1 LPFLLSTRYNEK
13 QHVSLLAHI
22 HNGVNV
28 KVNVARPKGKL
39 TMSEHIPVIAG
50 AVRTPTGKFLG
61 GLAGFTAPQL
71 GAIVIKEVVRRSGIV
86 PNSIDEVIMGN
97 VVSAGIGQA
106 PARQAAIHA
115 GLPDDLPAFTVN
127 KVCGSGLKAVML
139 AAQAIRAGDAQA
151 FVAGG
156 MESMSNTPYL
166 LTKARTGYRMGDG
179 ELIDAVVRDGLW
191 CAFENIHMGGEAEII
206 AEKFGVTREEQ
217 DQFSLQSH
225 QRAAAATAAGRFK
238 DEIVPIE
245 IKQKSGVVVVDTDE
259 PIRADSSLAAL
270 AKLKPAFKEGGT
282 VTAGNAP
289 GLSDGASA
297 TVVVD
302 QDFAKANGLT
312 VLARVTGYASAA
324 ITPRYIFAAPTRA
337 VNRLLERTGLRL
349 ADFDLIEVNEAFAA
363 QTLAN
368 GKELDWD
375 WSRVNVN
382 GGAIALGHPIGSSG
396 SRVLTTL
403 IYELRRRGG
412 GRGLATL
419 CLGGGGAVA
428 MSVEV

>member
-1 LPFLLSTRYNEK
+1 M
-13 QHVSLLAHI
+13 A
-22 HNGVNV
+22 
-28 KVNVARPKGKL
+28 
-39 TMSEHIPVIAG
+39 EHIPVIVG
-50 AVRTPTGKFLG
+50 AARTPTGKFLG
-61 GLAGFTAPQL
+61 NLAGFTAPQL
-71 GAIVIKEVVRRSGIV
+71 GAIAIKEAVHRSGIA
-86 PNSIDEVIMGN
+86 PEAIDEVIMGN

-106 PARQAAIHA
+106 PARQAAIYA
-115 GLPDDLPAFTVN
+115 GLPDDIPAFTIN
-127 KVCGSGLKAVML
+127 NVCGSGLKAVML
-139 AAQAIRAGDAQA
+139 AAQAIKAGEAQA

-156 MESMSNTPYL
+156 MESMSNAPYL
-166 LTKARTGYRMGDG
+166 LTQARTGYRMGNGTLVDS
-179 ELIDAVVRDGLW
+179 VVHDGLW
-191 CAFENIHMGGEAEII
+191 CAFECIHMGNEAEII
-206 AEKFGVTREEQ
+206 AEKFSVTRQEQ
-217 DQFSLQSH
+217 DRYAVQSQ
-225 QRAAAATAAGRFK
+225 QRAAVATATGRFK
-238 DEIVPIE
+238 EEIIPIE
-245 IKQKSGVVVVDTDE
+245 VKQKKGTLVVDTDE
-259 PIRADSSLAAL
+259 PIRADVSLEAL
-270 AKLKPAFKEGGT
+270 AKLKPAFQEGGT

-297 TVVVD
+297 TVVAD
-302 QDFAKANGLT
+302 ADFAKAHGMT
-312 VLARVTGYASAA
+312 VLARITGYASAA
-324 ITPRYIFAAPTRA
+324 FTPRYVFAVPTRA
-337 VNRLLERTGLRL
+337 VQRLLERTGMKLS
-349 ADFDLIEVNEAFAA
+349 DFDLIEVNEAFAA

>member
-1 LPFLLSTRYNEK
+1 MT
-13 QHVSLLAHI
+13 
-22 HNGVNV
+22 
-28 KVNVARPKGKL
+28 
-39 TMSEHIPVIAG
+39 EHIPVIVG
-50 AVRTPTGKFLG
+50 AARTPTGKFLG
-61 GLAGFTAPQL
+61 NLAGFTAPQL
-71 GAIVIKEVVRRSGIV
+71 GAIAIQEAVRRSGV
-86 PNSIDEVIMGN
+86 APDSIEEVIMGN
-97 VVSAGIGQA
+97 VVSAGVGQA
-106 PARQAAIHA
+106 PARQAAIGA
-115 GLPDDLPAFTVN
+115 GLPDDIPAFTVN

-139 AAQAIRAGDAQA
+139 AAQAIRAGDEQV

-156 MESMSNTPYL
+156 MESMSNAPYL
-166 LTKARTGYRMGDG
+166 LTRARTGYRMGNG
-179 ELIDAVVRDGLW
+179 EIIDAVVHDGLW
-191 CAFENIHMGGEAEII
+191 CAFEDIHMGNEAEII
-206 AEKFGVTREEQ
+206 AEKFCVTRDEQ
-217 DQFSLQSH
+217 DQFAVQSH

-238 DEIVPIE
+238 EEIVPIE
-245 IKQKSGVVVVDTDE
+245 VKQKKGTVLVNTDE
-259 PIRADSSLAAL
+259 PIRSDTSLEAL
-270 AKLKPAFKEGGT
+270 AKLKPAFQEGGT

-302 QDFAKANGLT
+302 QDVVKAHGLT
-312 VLARVTGYASAA
+312 TLARITGYASAA

-337 VNRLLERTGLRL
+337 VNRLLQRTGLKIS
-349 ADFDLIEVNEAFAA
+349 DFDLVEVNEAFAA

-396 SRVLTTL
+396 SRVLITL

>member
-1 LPFLLSTRYNEK
+1 MAE
-13 QHVSLLAHI
+13 Q
-22 HNGVNV
+22 
-28 KVNVARPKGKL
+28 
-39 TMSEHIPVIAG
+39 HIPVIVGTA
-50 AVRTPTGKFLG
+50 RTATGKFLG
-61 GLAGFTAPQL
+61 GLASFTAPQL
-71 GAIVIKEVVRRSGIV
+71 GAIVIKEAVRRSGIA
-86 PNSIDEVIMGN
+86 PDAIDEVIMGN

-106 PARQAAIHA
+106 PARQAAIQS
-115 GLPDDLPAFTVN
+115 GLPDDIPAFTVN

-139 AAQAIRAGDAQA
+139 AAQSIRAGDEQA

-166 LTKARTGYRMGDG
+166 LAKARTGYRMGNG
-179 ELIDAVVRDGLW
+179 EIIDAVVHDGLW
-191 CAFENIHMGGEAEII
+191 CAFEDMHMGNEAEII
-206 AEKFGVTREEQ
+206 AGNFGVTRQEQ
-217 DQFSLQSH
+217 DQFALQSH
-225 QRAAAATAAGRFK
+225 LRAAAATAAGRFK
-238 DEIVPIE
+238 EEIVPVE
-245 IKQKSGVVVVDTDE
+245 VKQKSGVLVVDKDE
-259 PIRADSSLAAL
+259 PIRSDSTLEAL
-270 AKLKPAFKEGGT
+270 AKLKPAFLSEGGT

-302 QDFAKANGLT
+302 QDFARANGLT
-312 VLARVTGYASAA
+312 SLARITGYASAA

-337 VNRLLERTGLRL
+337 VKRLLQRTGIKIG
-349 ADFDLIEVNEAFAA
+349 DFDLIEVNEAFAA
-363 QTLAN
+363 QALAN

-396 SRVLTTL
+396 SRVLITL
-403 IYELRRRGG
+403 IHALRRRGG

-428 MSVEV
+428 MSVEVY

>member
-1 LPFLLSTRYNEK
+1 
-13 QHVSLLAHI
+13 
-22 HNGVNV
+22 
-28 KVNVARPKGKL
+28 
-39 TMSEHIPVIAG
+39 MSEYTAVIAG
-50 AVRTPTGKFLG
+50 AVRTPTGRFLSN
-61 GLAGFTAPQL
+61 LASFTAPQL
-71 GAIVIKEVVRRSGIV
+71 GAIVIKEVVRRSGIA
-86 PNSIDEVIMGN
+86 PDALDEVIMGN
-97 VVSAGIGQA
+97 VVSAGVGQA

-156 MESMSNTPYL
+156 MESMSNAPYL
-166 LTKARTGYRMGDG
+166 LTKVRTGYRMGDG
-179 ELIDAVVRDGLW
+179 TLVDAVVHDGLW
-191 CAFENIHMGGEAEII
+191 CAFEGIHMGSEAEII
-206 AEKFGVTREEQ
+206 AEKFGVTRQEQ
-217 DQFSLQSH
+217 DQYALHSH
-225 QRAAAATAAGRFK
+225 QKAAAATAAGRFK

-245 IKQKSGVVVVDTDE
+245 VKQKKGTLVVDTDE
-259 PIRADSSLAAL
+259 TIRGDSSLDAL
-270 AKLKPAFKEGGT
+270 TRLMPVFKQGGT

-302 QDFAKANGLT
+302 ADFAKAHGLT
-312 VLARVTGYASAA
+312 VMARILGYTSAA
-324 ITPRYIFAAPTRA
+324 IPPCYVFAAPTRG
-337 VNRLLERTGLRL
+337 VNRLLQQTGMKMG
-349 ADFDLIEVNEAFAA
+349 DFDLIEVNEAFAA
-363 QTLAN
+363 QVLAN
-368 GKELDWD
+368 GRELDWD
-375 WSRVNVN
+375 WARVNVN

-428 MSVEV
+428 MAVEVD

>member
-1 LPFLLSTRYNEK
+1 MAEPTA
-13 QHVSLLAHI
+13 V
-22 HNGVNV
+22 V
-28 KVNVARPKGKL
+28 VA
-39 TMSEHIPVIAG
+39 
-50 AVRTPTGKFLG
+50 AVRTATGKFLG
-61 GLAGFTAPQL
+61 GLSSFTAPQL
-71 GAIVIKEVVRRSGIV
+71 GAIVIKEAVRRSGIE
-86 PNSIDEVIMGN
+86 PNTIDEVIMGN
-97 VVSAGIGQA
+97 VVSAGVGQA

-115 GLPDDLPAFTVN
+115 DLPVDIPAFTVN

-156 MESMSNTPYL
+156 MESMSNAPYL
-166 LTKARTGYRMGDG
+166 LTQARTGYRMGDAKM
-179 ELIDAVVRDGLW
+179 IDAVVHDGLW
-191 CAFENIHMGGEAEII
+191 CAFENIHMGSEAEII

-217 DQFSLQSH
+217 DQYSFQSH

-238 DEIVPIE
+238 DEIIPIE
-245 IKQKSGVVVVDTDE
+245 VKQKKGVLVVDTDE
-259 PIRADSSLAAL
+259 PIRGDTSMDAL
-270 AKLKPAFKEGGT
+270 TKLMPIFQQGGT

-297 TVVVD
+297 TVVTERE
-302 QDFAKANGLT
+302 FARAHGLP
-312 VLARVTGYASAA
+312 VLARITGYASAA

-337 VNRLLERTGLRL
+337 VQRLLERTGLRIG
-349 ADFDLIEVNEAFAA
+349 DFDLIEVNEAFAA

-428 MSVEV
+428 MSVEVS

>member
-1 LPFLLSTRYNEK
+1 
-13 QHVSLLAHI
+13 
-22 HNGVNV
+22 
-28 KVNVARPKGKL
+28 
-39 TMSEHIPVIAG
+39 MSEHIPVITG

-61 GLAGFTAPQL
+61 SLAGFTAPQL
-71 GAIVIKEVVRRSGIV
+71 GAIVIKEVVRRSGIA

-106 PARQAAIHA
+106 PARQAAIHG

-156 MESMSNTPYL
+156 MESMSNAPYL

-206 AEKFGVTREEQ
+206 AEKIGVTREEQ

-245 IKQKSGVVVVDTDE
+245 IKQKSGVVVVETDE

-337 VNRLLERTGLRL
+337 VNRLLEHTGLRL

-428 MSVEV
+428 MSIEV

>member
-1 LPFLLSTRYNEK
+1 MTEY
-13 QHVSLLAHI
+13 
-22 HNGVNV
+22 
-28 KVNVARPKGKL
+28 
-39 TMSEHIPVIAG
+39 TPVIVG
-50 AVRTPTGKFLG
+50 AARTPTGKFLG
-61 GLAGFTAPQL
+61 GLASFTAPQL
-71 GAIVIKEVVRRSGIV
+71 GAIAIKEVVQRSGIAPDV
-86 PNSIDEVIMGN
+86 IDEVIMGN
-97 VVSAGIGQA
+97 VVSAGVGQA
-106 PARQAAIHA
+106 PARQAALHS
-115 GLPDDLPAFTVN
+115 GLPVDIPAFTVN

-156 MESMSNTPYL
+156 MESMSNAPYL
-166 LTKARTGYRMGDG
+166 LMKARTGYRMGNGEIVDG
-179 ELIDAVVRDGLW
+179 VVHDGLW
-191 CAFENIHMGGEAEII
+191 CAFENIHMGEEAEVI

-217 DQFSLQSH
+217 DRYSLQSH

-238 DEIVPIE
+238 DEIIPIDV
-245 IKQKSGVVVVDTDE
+245 KQKKGVLVIEQDE
-259 PIRADSSLAAL
+259 PIRGDSSMDAL
-270 AKLKPAFKEGGT
+270 TKLMPAFRQGGS

-297 TVVVD
+297 TVVVE
-302 QDFAKANGLT
+302 QDFARAHGLT
-312 VLARVTGYASAA
+312 VLARITGYASAA

-337 VNRLLERTGLRL
+337 VHRLLERTNMKIG
-349 ADFDLIEVNEAFAA
+349 DFDLIEVNEAFAT

-368 GKELDWD
+368 GRELDWD

-403 IYELRRRGG
+403 IHELRRRGG

>member
-1 LPFLLSTRYNEK
+1 M
-13 QHVSLLAHI
+13 A
-22 HNGVNV
+22 
-28 KVNVARPKGKL
+28 
-39 TMSEHIPVIAG
+39 EHIPVIVG
-50 AVRTPTGKFLG
+50 AARTPTGKFLG
-61 GLAGFTAPQL
+61 NLATFTAPQL
-71 GAIVIKEVVRRSGIV
+71 GAIAIKEAVRRSGIA
-86 PNSIDEVIMGN
+86 PETIDEVIMGN

-106 PARQAAIHA
+106 PARQAAIYS
-115 GLPDDLPAFTVN
+115 GLPDDIPAFTVN

-139 AAQAIRAGDAQA
+139 AAQSIRAGDEQV

-156 MESMSNTPYL
+156 MESMSNAPYL
-166 LTKARTGYRMGDG
+166 LAKARTGYRMGNG
-179 ELIDAVVRDGLW
+179 ELIDAVVHDGLW
-191 CAFENIHMGGEAEII
+191 CAFEDIHMGNEAEII
-206 AEKFGVTREEQ
+206 AEKFCVTRDEQ
-217 DQFSLQSH
+217 DQFSVQSQ

-238 DEIVPIE
+238 EEIVPIE
-245 IKQKSGVVVVDTDE
+245 VKQKKGSIIVDTDE
-259 PIRADSSLAAL
+259 PIRADTSLEAL
-270 AKLKPAFKEGGT
+270 AKLKPAFQEGGT

-302 QDFAKANGLT
+302 LDIARSQSLT
-312 VLARVTGYASAA
+312 IMARITGYASAA

-337 VNRLLERTGLRL
+337 VNRLLQRTGMKIG
-349 ADFDLIEVNEAFAA
+349 DFDLIEVNEAFAA

-396 SRVLTTL
+396 SRVLITL
-403 IYELRRRGG
+403 IHELRRRGG

>member
-1 LPFLLSTRYNEK
+1 MT
-13 QHVSLLAHI
+13 
-22 HNGVNV
+22 
-28 KVNVARPKGKL
+28 
-39 TMSEHIPVIAG
+39 EHTPVIVG
-50 AVRTPTGKFLG
+50 AARTPTGKFLG
-61 GLAGFTAPQL
+61 SLAGFTAPQL
-71 GAIVIKEVVRRSGIV
+71 GAIAIREAVRRAGIA
-86 PNSIDEVIMGN
+86 PEAIDEVIMGN
-97 VVSAGIGQA
+97 VVTAGIGQA
-106 PARQAAIHA
+106 PARQAAIGA
-115 GLPDDLPAFTVN
+115 GLPDDLPAFTIN

-139 AAQAIRAGDAQA
+139 AAQAIKAGDASA

-156 MESMSNTPYL
+156 MESMSNAPYL

-179 ELIDAVVRDGLW
+179 TLVDSVVNDGLW
-191 CAFENIHMGGEAEII
+191 CAFECIHMGNEAEII
-206 AEKFGVTREEQ
+206 AEKFSVTREEQ
-217 DQFSLQSH
+217 DRFALQSQ

-238 DEIVPIE
+238 EEIVPIE
-245 IKQKSGVVVVDTDE
+245 VKQKKGAIVVDTDE
-259 PIRADSSLAAL
+259 PIRADTSIEAL
-270 AKLKPAFKEGGT
+270 TKLKPAFQQGGT

-302 QDFAKANGLT
+302 AAFAKAHGMT
-312 VLARVTGYASAA
+312 ALARITGYASAA
-324 ITPRYIFAAPTRA
+324 ITPRYVFAAPTRA
-337 VNRLLERTGLRL
+337 VHRLLERTGMKMS
-349 ADFDLIEVNEAFAA
+349 DFDLIEVNEAFAA
-363 QTLAN
+363 QALAN